1 MKPSNLAER
10 LEDFAASIVAVD
22 APKEKSPRMVA
33 IDNCGAPRRAPRRL
47 SFDSRR
53 IQIRDTGLRHFR
65 VF

>member
-10 LEDFAASIVAVD
+10 LEDFAASIVAAD

-33 IDNCGAPRRAPRRL
+33 VEDRGTPRRAPRRL

>member
-1 MKPSNLAER
+1 MKTSSLAACF
-10 LEDFAASIVAVD
+10 EDFAPTIVAVD
-22 APKEKSPRMVA
+22 APKAKPPRIAA
-33 IDNCGAPRRAPRRL
+33 IEDSGTPRRAPRRP

>member
-33 IDNCGAPRRAPRRL
+33 IENCGTPRQARRRL
-47 SFDSRR
+47 SFASHR

>member
-10 LEDFAASIVAVD
+10 LEDFAASIVAMD

-33 IDNCGAPRRAPRRL
+33 IESCGTPRRAPRRL